1 MTFPQG
7 PVVWALVVV
16 ALVAVG
22 AVLRARATNV
32 KLRRNHSELRQECDA
47 LLHQRDELHV
57 VHNTLLQRQSA
68 ELAEVRKDA
77 EEETKAVLKAAVR
90 TLQGLADEQQVVI
103 EKAQRKYGDDP
114 GILADLMA
122 MDHANSQFGRRAQG
136 IAVLC
141 GGWLGRRETVASV
154 FDVARS
160 AQGRIRHFDRVRVNG
175 QVNFSVVSRA
185 VEPVAVVLA
194 ELLAN
199 ATNYSAPGTPV
210 EINIQAVPTGV
221 CLIVDDAGLGMGQE
235 EKDRAAALLSPQA
248 AISVSSLGIPPQ
260 FGFAV
265 SGMLAARYGFR
276 VSVDSVSPYG
286 GVRAVVLI
294 PDELLTTEA
303 PPAAAPAAAPT
314 EAPQAALAPAP
325 QGRQPDQWQA
335 QAQAAQ
341 GQNHAQSHN
350 HAHAQSHSHAQA
362 HAHPQNHGQ
371 DRNQPQA
378 PAPTPLFPPTPQPD
392 TATQPLAQITTTAGG
407 LPKRR
412 RKSPVAAVPS
422 AEPQPVRSNEETA
435 SRLGAFQRGTRSGRD
450 TTTTEGPEFQ

>member
-7 PVVWALVVV
+7 PVIWALVVV

-32 KLRRNHSELRQECDA
+32 KLRRHHAELRQERDA

-57 VHNTLLQRQSA
+57 VHNGLLQRQST

-303 PPAAAPAAAPT
+303 PPAAAPAEIPEAAVS
-314 EAPQAALAPAP
+314 PAP
-325 QGRQPDQWQA
+325 QVRQADQWQA
-335 QAQAAQ
+335 
-341 GQNHAQSHN
+341 
-350 HAHAQSHSHAQA
+350 
-362 HAHPQNHGQ
+362 P
-371 DRNQPQA
+371 A
-378 PAPTPLFPPTPQPD
+378 PAPTPLFPPAPQQPD

-412 RKSPVAAVPS
+412 RKSPVSAVPS

>member
-1 MTFPQG
+1 MALEVSLMTFAQG
-7 PVVWALVVV
+7 PLLWALVVV

-22 AVLRARATNV
+22 AVLRARRTNIG
-32 KLRRNHSELRQECDA
+32 LRRQNAELHQQRDVLQR
-47 LLHQRDELHV
+47 QRDELHV
-57 VHNTLLQRQSA
+57 AYAGLTHQHSA

-103 EKAQRKYGDDP
+103 ENAQRKYGDDP

-122 MDHANSQFGRRAQG
+122 IDHANSQFGRRAQG

-141 GGWLGRRETVASV
+141 GGWLGRREAVASV

-160 AQGRIRHFDRVRVNG
+160 AQGRIRQFDRVRVNG

-199 ATNYSAPGTPV
+199 ATNYSAPGAPV

-235 EKDRAAALLSPQA
+235 EKDRAAALLAPQA

-265 SGMLAARYGFR
+265 SGLLAARYGFK

-286 GVRAVVLI
+286 GVRAVVLL
-294 PDELLTTEA
+294 PDELLTGDVPS
-303 PPAAAPAAAPT
+303 PPPVAAEHYDADV
-314 EAPQAALAPAP
+314 AALPRRQAPAP
-325 QGRQPDQWQA
+325 
-335 QAQAAQ
+335 
-341 GQNHAQSHN
+341 S
-350 HAHAQSHSHAQA
+350 
-362 HAHPQNHGQ
+362 
-371 DRNQPQA
+371 
-378 PAPTPLFPPTPQPD
+378 PTPLFPPVAQSAAAPQPIGP
-392 TATQPLAQITTTAGG
+392 ATTSGG

-412 RKSPVAAVPS
+412 RKSPVSVVPS
-422 AEPQPVRSNEETA
+422 TEPGPVRSNEETA

-450 TTTTEGPEFQ
+450 TTTMEGPEFQ

>member
-7 PVVWALVVV
+7 PVFWALVVV

-32 KLRRNHSELRQECDA
+32 KLRRHHAELRQERDA

-57 VHNTLLQRQSA
+57 VHNGLLQRQST

-303 PPAAAPAAAPT
+303 PPAVAPAEAAVPPS
-314 EAPQAALAPAP
+314 PQM
-325 QGRQPDQWQA
+325 QQVRQPDQWQA
-335 QAQAAQ
+335 
-341 GQNHAQSHN
+341 
-350 HAHAQSHSHAQA
+350 
-362 HAHPQNHGQ
+362 P
-371 DRNQPQA
+371 A
-378 PAPTPLFPPTPQPD
+378 PAPTPLFPPAPQQPD

-412 RKSPVAAVPS
+412 RKSPVSAVPS
-422 AEPQPVRSNEETA
+422 AEPEPVRSNEETA

>member
-1 MTFPQG
+1 MTFAQG
-7 PVVWALVVV
+7 PLLWALVVV

-22 AVLRARATNV
+22 AVLRARKTNIG
-32 KLRRNHSELRQECDA
+32 LRRQNAELHQQRDMLQR
-47 LLHQRDELHV
+47 QRDELHV
-57 VHNTLLQRQSA
+57 VHTGLAHQHSA

-103 EKAQRKYGDDP
+103 ENAQKKYGNDP
-114 GILADLMA
+114 GMLADLMA
-122 MDHANSQFGRRAQG
+122 IDHANSQFGRRAQG

-160 AQGRIRHFDRVRVNG
+160 AQGRIRQFDRVRVNG
-175 QVNFSVVSRA
+175 QVNFSVVSKA

-235 EKDRAAALLSPQA
+235 EKDRAAALLAPQA

-265 SGMLAARYGFR
+265 SGVLAARYGFK

-286 GVRAVVLI
+286 GVRAVVLL
-294 PDELLTTEA
+294 PDELLTGDVPS
-303 PPAAAPAAAPT
+303 PPPVAVGHRDADV
-314 EAPQAALAPAP
+314 AALPRRQAPAP
-325 QGRQPDQWQA
+325 
-335 QAQAAQ
+335 
-341 GQNHAQSHN
+341 S
-350 HAHAQSHSHAQA
+350 
-362 HAHPQNHGQ
+362 
-371 DRNQPQA
+371 
-378 PAPTPLFPPTPQPD
+378 PTPLFPPAAQPVPAPQP
-392 TATQPLAQITTTAGG
+392 TGPATTAGG

-412 RKSPVAAVPS
+412 RKSPVSVVPS
-422 AEPQPVRSNEETA
+422 AEPGPVRSNEETA

-450 TTTTEGPEFQ
+450 MTTTEGPEFQ

>member
-1 MTFPQG
+1 M
-7 PVVWALVVV
+7 
-16 ALVAVG
+16 G
-22 AVLRARATNV
+22 AVLRARAINV
-32 KLRRNHSELRQECDA
+32 KLRRNHAELRQERDA

-122 MDHANSQFGRRAQG
+122 VDHANSQFGRRAQG

-303 PPAAAPAAAPT
+303 PPAAAPAETP
-314 EAPQAALAPAP
+314 EAALPPAP
-325 QGRQPDQWQA
+325 QVRQPDQWQA
-335 QAQAAQ
+335 RAQSQDLPHPQHQAQAP
-341 GQNHAQSHN
+341 S
-350 HAHAQSHSHAQA
+350 
-362 HAHPQNHGQ
+362 P
-371 DRNQPQA
+371 A
-378 PAPTPLFPPTPQPD
+378 PAPTPLFPPAPQPD

-422 AEPQPVRSNEETA
+422 ADAGPARSNEETA

>member
-1 MTFPQG
+1 MTFAQG
-7 PVVWALVVV
+7 PVLWALVVV

-22 AVLRARATNV
+22 AVLRARAINV
-32 KLRRNHSELRQECDA
+32 KLRRNHAELRQERDA

-303 PPAAAPAAAPT
+303 PPAAAAPAETP
-314 EAPQAALAPAP
+314 EAALPPAP
-325 QGRQPDQWQA
+325 QVRQPDQWQA
-335 QAQAAQ
+335 RAQSHDLPHPQHQAQAP
-341 GQNHAQSHN
+341 S
-350 HAHAQSHSHAQA
+350 
-362 HAHPQNHGQ
+362 P
-371 DRNQPQA
+371 A
-378 PAPTPLFPPTPQPD
+378 PAPTPLFPPAPQPD

-412 RKSPVAAVPS
+412 RKSPVSAVPS
-422 AEPQPVRSNEETA
+422 ADAGPARSNEETA

>member
-7 PVVWALVVV
+7 PVIWALVVV

-32 KLRRNHSELRQECDA
+32 KLRRHHAELRQERDA

-57 VHNTLLQRQSA
+57 VHNGLLQRQST

-303 PPAAAPAAAPT
+303 PPAAAPAEAPEAAVSP
-314 EAPQAALAPAP
+314 APQA
-325 QGRQPDQWQA
+325 RQADQWQA
-335 QAQAAQ
+335 
-341 GQNHAQSHN
+341 
-350 HAHAQSHSHAQA
+350 
-362 HAHPQNHGQ
+362 P
-371 DRNQPQA
+371 A

-412 RKSPVAAVPS
+412 RKSPVSAVPS

>member
-1 MTFPQG
+1 MTFVQG
-7 PVVWALVVV
+7 PLLWALIVV

-22 AVLRARATNV
+22 AVLRARKTNIG
-32 KLRRNHSELRQECDA
+32 LRRQNSQLRGERDA
-47 LLHQRDELHV
+47 LQRQRDELHAA
-57 VHNTLLQRQSA
+57 HTSLSHRQAS
-68 ELAEVRKDA
+68 EMAEVRKDA

-90 TLQGLADEQQVVI
+90 TLQGLADEQQVVV
-103 EKAQRKYGDDP
+103 ENAQKKHGDDP
-114 GILADLMA
+114 DMLADLMA
-122 MDHANSQFGRRAQG
+122 IDHANSQFGRRAQG

-160 AQGRIRHFDRVRVNG
+160 AQGRIRQFDRVRVNG
-175 QVNFSVVSRA
+175 QVNFSVVSKA

-210 EINIQAVPTGV
+210 EINIQAVPKGV

-235 EKDRAAALLSPQA
+235 EKDRAAALLAPQA

-265 SGMLAARYGFR
+265 SGVLAARYGFR

-286 GVRAVVLI
+286 GVRAVVLL
-294 PDELLTTEA
+294 PDELLTTDA
-303 PPAAAPAAAPT
+303 PVP
-314 EAPQAALAPAP
+314 APAP
-325 QGRQPDQWQA
+325 VAHDAGVSTLPRRQEP
-335 QAQAAQ
+335 
-341 GQNHAQSHN
+341 
-350 HAHAQSHSHAQA
+350 
-362 HAHPQNHGQ
+362 
-371 DRNQPQA
+371 A
-378 PAPTPLFPPTPQPD
+378 PAPTPLFPPPQ
-392 TATQPLAQITTTAGG
+392 QPAPAAHSPAPFTTAGG

-412 RKSPVAAVPS
+412 RKSPVSAVPS
-422 AEPQPVRSNEETA
+422 AEPAPVRSNEETA

-450 TTTTEGPEFQ
+450 MTTMEGPEIQ

>member
-7 PVVWALVVV
+7 PITWALVVV

-32 KLRRNHSELRQECDA
+32 KLRRHHAELRQERDA

-57 VHNTLLQRQSA
+57 VHNGLLQRQST

-303 PPAAAPAAAPT
+303 PPAAPA
-314 EAPQAALAPAP
+314 EAPETALP
-325 QGRQPDQWQA
+325 QTPQVQPVRQPEQWQA
-335 QAQAAQ
+335 
-341 GQNHAQSHN
+341 
-350 HAHAQSHSHAQA
+350 
-362 HAHPQNHGQ
+362 P
-371 DRNQPQA
+371 A
-378 PAPTPLFPPTPQPD
+378 PAPTPLFPPAQQPD

-412 RKSPVAAVPS
+412 RKSPVSAVPS
-422 AEPQPVRSNEETA
+422 AEPEPVRSNEETA

-450 TTTTEGPEFQ
+450 TTTTEGTEFQ

>member
-7 PVVWALVVV
+7 PVIWALVVV

-32 KLRRNHSELRQECDA
+32 KLRRHHAELRQERDA

-57 VHNTLLQRQSA
+57 VHNGLLQRQST

-303 PPAAAPAAAPT
+303 PPAAAPA
-314 EAPQAALAPAP
+314 EAPEAAVSPAP
-325 QGRQPDQWQA
+325 RVRQADQWQA
-335 QAQAAQ
+335 
-341 GQNHAQSHN
+341 
-350 HAHAQSHSHAQA
+350 
-362 HAHPQNHGQ
+362 P
-371 DRNQPQA
+371 A

-392 TATQPLAQITTTAGG
+392 TATQPLAQITTTPGG

-412 RKSPVAAVPS
+412 RKSPVSAVPS
-422 AEPQPVRSNEETA
+422 AEPQPARSNEETA

>member
-1 MTFPQG
+1 MTFAQG

-22 AVLRARATNV
+22 AVLRARAINV
-32 KLRRNHSELRQECDA
+32 KLRRNHAELRQERDA

-199 ATNYSAPGTPV
+199 ATNYSAPGAPV

-303 PPAAAPAAAPT
+303 PPAAAPAETP
-314 EAPQAALAPAP
+314 EAALPPAP
-325 QGRQPDQWQA
+325 QVRQPDQWQA
-335 QAQAAQ
+335 RAQSQDRSQPQPQAQPP
-341 GQNHAQSHN
+341 S
-350 HAHAQSHSHAQA
+350 
-362 HAHPQNHGQ
+362 P
-371 DRNQPQA
+371 A

-412 RKSPVAAVPS
+412 RKSPVSAVPS
-422 AEPQPVRSNEETA
+422 AEPVPVRSNEETA

>member
-7 PVVWALVVV
+7 PVTWALVVV

-22 AVLRARATNV
+22 AVLRARATNIT
-32 KLRRNHSELRQECDA
+32 LRRRNTELSGERDT
-47 LLHQRDELHV
+47 LLRQRDELHV
-57 VHNTLLQRQSA
+57 LHNGLLQRQTA

-122 MDHANSQFGRRAQG
+122 VDHANSQFGRRAQG

-210 EINIQAVPTGV
+210 EVNIQAVPTGV

-235 EKDRAAALLSPQA
+235 EKDRAAGLLSPQA

-303 PPAAAPAAAPT
+303 PPAAVPAEAHEIPAALP
-314 EAPQAALAPAP
+314 PQIPRADH
-325 QGRQPDQWQA
+325 R
-335 QAQAAQ
+335 
-341 GQNHAQSHN
+341 
-350 HAHAQSHSHAQA
+350 
-362 HAHPQNHGQ
+362 
-371 DRNQPQA
+371 QA
-378 PAPTPLFPPTPQPD
+378 PAPTPLFPPTQQPD
-392 TATQPLAQITTTAGG
+392 TTTQPLAQITTTAGG

-412 RKSPVAAVPS
+412 RKSPVSAVPPS
-422 AEPQPVRSNEETA
+422 EPRPTSSSEVTA

-450 TTTTEGPEFQ
+450 TTTTTEGPELQ

>member
-1 MTFPQG
+1 MTFAQG
-7 PVVWALVVV
+7 PVLWALVVV

-22 AVLRARATNV
+22 AVLRARAINV
-32 KLRRNHSELRQECDA
+32 KLRRNHAELRQERDA

-122 MDHANSQFGRRAQG
+122 VDHANSQFGRRAQG

-303 PPAAAPAAAPT
+303 PPAAAAPAETP
-314 EAPQAALAPAP
+314 EAALPPAP
-325 QGRQPDQWQA
+325 QVRQPDQWQA
-335 QAQAAQ
+335 RAQSQDLPHPQHQAQAP
-341 GQNHAQSHN
+341 S
-350 HAHAQSHSHAQA
+350 
-362 HAHPQNHGQ
+362 P
-371 DRNQPQA
+371 A
-378 PAPTPLFPPTPQPD
+378 PAPTPLFPPAPQPD

-412 RKSPVAAVPS
+412 RKSPVSAVPS
-422 AEPQPVRSNEETA
+422 ADAGPARSNEETA

>member
-1 MTFPQG
+1 MALEVSLMTFPQG
-7 PVVWALVVV
+7 PVIWALVVV

-32 KLRRNHSELRQECDA
+32 KLRRRTAELSTERDA
-47 LLHQRDELHV
+47 LLRQRDELHV
-57 VHNTLLQRQSA
+57 VHNGLLQRQAS

-114 GILADLMA
+114 EILADLMA

-235 EKDRAAALLSPQA
+235 EKDRAASLLTPQA

-294 PDELLTTEA
+294 PDELLTTEV
-303 PPAAAPAAAPT
+303 PQPVPAAAEVPQAPETYGNRQQPHAAP
-314 EAPQAALAPAP
+314 
-325 QGRQPDQWQA
+325 QPEQWQ
-335 QAQAAQ
+335 
-341 GQNHAQSHN
+341 
-350 HAHAQSHSHAQA
+350 
-362 HAHPQNHGQ
+362 
-371 DRNQPQA
+371 QA
-378 PAPTPLFPPTPQPD
+378 PAPTPLFPPAAQHRQDTAAAQHRQDTAQQHPD
-392 TATQPLAQITTTAGG
+392 TATQQLAQITTTSGG

-412 RKSPVAAVPS
+412 RKSPVSAVPP
-422 AEPQPVRSNEETA
+422 ADPQPVRSNEETA
-435 SRLGAFQRGTRSGRD
+435 SRLGAFQRGTRSGRTT
-450 TTTTEGPEFQ
+450 TTTTEGSEIQ

>member
-1 MTFPQG
+1 MTFAQG
-7 PVVWALVVV
+7 PLLWALVVV

-22 AVLRARATNV
+22 AVLRARKTNIG
-32 KLRRNHSELRQECDA
+32 LRRQNSELHQQRDGLQR
-47 LLHQRDELHV
+47 QRDELHV
-57 VHNTLLQRQSA
+57 AYTGLTHQHSA

-103 EKAQRKYGDDP
+103 GNAQQKYGDDP

-160 AQGRIRHFDRVRVNG
+160 AQGRIRQFDRVRING
-175 QVNFSVVSRA
+175 QVNFSVVSKA

-235 EKDRAAALLSPQA
+235 EKDRAAALLAPQA

-265 SGMLAARYGFR
+265 SGVLAARYGFR

-286 GVRAVVLI
+286 GVRAVVLL
-294 PDELLTTEA
+294 PDELLTSDV
-303 PPAAAPAAAPT
+303 PGPQLPVAAERQGADI
-314 EAPQAALAPAP
+314 AALPRRQAPAP
-325 QGRQPDQWQA
+325 
-335 QAQAAQ
+335 
-341 GQNHAQSHN
+341 S
-350 HAHAQSHSHAQA
+350 
-362 HAHPQNHGQ
+362 
-371 DRNQPQA
+371 
-378 PAPTPLFPPTPQPD
+378 PTPLFPPTAQPVAAPVP
-392 TATQPLAQITTTAGG
+392 TGPATTAGG

-412 RKSPVAAVPS
+412 RKSPVSVVPP
-422 AEPQPVRSNEETA
+422 AEPGPVRSNEETA

-450 TTTTEGPEFQ
+450 MTTMEGPEFQ

>member
-1 MTFPQG
+1 MTFAQG
-7 PVVWALVVV
+7 PVLWALVVV

-22 AVLRARATNV
+22 AVLRARAINV
-32 KLRRNHSELRQECDA
+32 KLRRNHAELRQERDA

-303 PPAAAPAAAPT
+303 PPAAAAPAETP
-314 EAPQAALAPAP
+314 EAALPPAP
-325 QGRQPDQWQA
+325 QVRQPDQWQA
-335 QAQAAQ
+335 RAQSQDLPHPQHQAQAP
-341 GQNHAQSHN
+341 S
-350 HAHAQSHSHAQA
+350 
-362 HAHPQNHGQ
+362 P
-371 DRNQPQA
+371 A
-378 PAPTPLFPPTPQPD
+378 PAPTPLFPPAPQPD

-412 RKSPVAAVPS
+412 RKSPVSAVPS
-422 AEPQPVRSNEETA
+422 ADAGPARSNEETA

>member
-7 PVVWALVVV
+7 PVIWALVVV

-32 KLRRNHSELRQECDA
+32 KLRRNHAELRQERDA

-303 PPAAAPAAAPT
+303 PPAAAPG
-314 EAPQAALAPAP
+314 EAEAALAPAP

-335 QAQAAQ
+335 QAQAQ
-341 GQNHAQSHN
+341 N
-350 HAHAQSHSHAQA
+350 HAHAQNHSQAQNQ
-362 HAHPQNHGQ
+362 P
-371 DRNQPQA
+371 QPQA

>member
-1 MTFPQG
+1 MTFVQG
-7 PVVWALVVV
+7 PLFWALVVV

-22 AVLRARATNV
+22 AVLRARKTNIG
-32 KLRRNHSELRQECDA
+32 LRRQNSQLRGERDA
-47 LLHQRDELHV
+47 LQRQRDELHSA
-57 VHNTLLQRQSA
+57 HTSLLHRQTA
-68 ELAEVRKDA
+68 EMSEVRKDA

-103 EKAQRKYGDDP
+103 ENAQKKHGDDP
-114 GILADLMA
+114 DMLADLMA
-122 MDHANSQFGRRAQG
+122 IDHANSQFGRRAQG

-160 AQGRIRHFDRVRVNG
+160 AQGRIRQFDRVRVNG
-175 QVNFSVVSRA
+175 QVNFSVVSKA

-210 EINIQAVPTGV
+210 EINIQAVPKGV
-221 CLIVDDAGLGMGQE
+221 CLIIDDAGLGMGQE
-235 EKDRAAALLSPQA
+235 EKDRAAALLAPQA

-265 SGMLAARYGFR
+265 SGVLSARYGFK

-286 GVRAVVLI
+286 GVRAVVLL
-294 PDELLTTEA
+294 PDELLTA
-303 PPAAAPAAAPT
+303 D
-314 EAPQAALAPAP
+314 APAP
-325 QGRQPDQWQA
+325 APAVPAPVPHDAGVSTLPRRQEP
-335 QAQAAQ
+335 
-341 GQNHAQSHN
+341 
-350 HAHAQSHSHAQA
+350 
-362 HAHPQNHGQ
+362 
-371 DRNQPQA
+371 A
-378 PAPTPLFPPTPQPD
+378 PAPTPLFPPHPQP
-392 TATQPLAQITTTAGG
+392 APAAHSPAPFTTAGG

-412 RKSPVAAVPS
+412 RKSPVSAVPS
-422 AEPQPVRSNEETA
+422 AEPAPMRSNEETA

-450 TTTTEGPEFQ
+450 TTTMEGPEIQ

>member
-7 PVVWALVVV
+7 PVIWALVVV

-22 AVLRARATNV
+22 AVLRARATNI
-32 KLRRNHSELRQECDA
+32 KLRRRNAELSGEHDT
-47 LLHQRDELHV
+47 LLRQRDELLV
-57 VHNTLLQRQSA
+57 VHNGLLQRQAS

-103 EKAQRKYGDDP
+103 ENAQRKYGDDP

-160 AQGRIRHFDRVRVNG
+160 AQGRIRHFERVRVNG

-265 SGMLAARYGFR
+265 SGMLASRYGFR

-294 PDELLTTEA
+294 PDELLTTEV
-303 PPAAAPAAAPT
+303 PQHAAPAEMPDAYQPYGNQQQ
-314 EAPQAALAPAP
+314 PQAAP
-325 QGRQPDQWQA
+325 QPEQWQ
-335 QAQAAQ
+335 QA
-341 GQNHAQSHN
+341 
-350 HAHAQSHSHAQA
+350 
-362 HAHPQNHGQ
+362 P
-371 DRNQPQA
+371 A
-378 PAPTPLFPPTPQPD
+378 PAPTPLFPPAAQRQD
-392 TATQPLAQITTTAGG
+392 TATQQLAQITTTSGG

-412 RKSPVAAVPS
+412 RKSPVSAVPP
-422 AEPQPVRSNEETA
+422 AAPQPVRSNEETA

-450 TTTTEGPEFQ
+450 TTTTTEGSEIQ